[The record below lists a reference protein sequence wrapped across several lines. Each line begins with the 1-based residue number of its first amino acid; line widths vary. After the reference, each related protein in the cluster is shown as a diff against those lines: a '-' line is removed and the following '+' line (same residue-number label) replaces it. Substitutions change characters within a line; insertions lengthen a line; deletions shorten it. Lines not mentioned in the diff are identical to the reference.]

1 MELDDRITITMP
13 EGGDVELQL
22 AGLGSR
28 FIAGTVDLIIQ
39 LVVVIV
45 LVLLTGAVSGGGHL
59 DLVVFV
65 IGFFLLWFG
74 YPIAFELLAR
84 GRTPGKR
91 LTHLRVVREH
101 GEAVD
106 LPASVIR
113 NLVRLLDGT
122 TLLYVPTI
130 VSILATKRNQRP
142 GDLAG
147 GTLVI
152 RDAPVSSTK
161 TPPAAPSW
169 ASAVRGDWDVSGV
182 SADEIAAVRRFLER
196 RETLDREARVTLA
209 IRLADGLAAK
219 VAGAPREGE
228 AEEFLQTL
236 VELKSERA

>member
-1 MELDDRITITMP
+1 MELDDRITIAIP
-13 EGGDVELQL
+13 EGGELELQL

-39 LVVVIV
+39 LLVVV
-45 LVLLTGAVSGGGHL
+45 VLLLVTGAVSGGRRL

-65 IGFFLLWFG
+65 IGTFVVWFG

-91 LTHLRVVREH
+91 LTHLRVVRER
-101 GEAVD
+101 GDAVD
-106 LPASVIR
+106 LPSSVIR
-113 NLVRLLDGT
+113 NLVRLLDGQ

-130 VSILATKRNQRP
+130 ISILATKRNQRP
-142 GDLAG
+142 GDIAG

-152 RDAPVSSTK
+152 RDAPVSSTH
-161 TPPAAPSW
+161 TPPPAPSW
-169 ASAVRGDWDVSGV
+169 ASAVRADWDVSGI
-182 SADEIAAVRRFLER
+182 SADEIRAVRRFLER
-196 RETLDREARVTLA
+196 RETLDREARVALA
-209 IRLADGLAAK
+209 VRLADGLAAK
-219 VAGAPREGE
+219 VAGAPRGGE